1 MSDNTLPATAGATQA
16 LISLI
21 MLAQQLQSEKD
32 GIRRPDPRSTGAG
45 AGEEPDKPA
54 QRVQRACADQSSAG
68 VAGTGVSGR
77 SYQGKNSMIPRDVS
91 LHGGGT

>member
-32 GIRRPDPRSTGAG
+32 GIRRPDPRSTGA

-54 QRVQRACADQSSAG
+54 QRVQRACVDEQRTNRLPAWLEQAFPADH
-68 VAGTGVSGR
+68 TR
-77 SYQGKNSMIPRDVS
+77 GK
-91 LHGGGT
+91 TA

>member
-1 MSDNTLPATAGATQA
+1 MSDNTLPATTGATQA

-54 QRVQRACADQSSAG
+54 QRVQRACVYEQRTNRLPAWLEQAFPADHS
-68 VAGTGVSGR
+68 R
-77 SYQGKNSMIPRDVS
+77 GK
-91 LHGGGT
+91 TA